1 MKNKKGND
9 GERTSTNTVVVSA
22 PPPQLLEDVEKSLAN
37 DLADI
42 DQAAELINSLK
53 IENPKDL
60 TVAVQM
66 TATVKTSYKELD
78 EKRETWTKPLKA
90 VIADINE
97 TFKPALLALETAES
111 ILKKK
116 IVEFVNHSDEE
127 RLRILDSIKDAPDAE
142 RSTLLV
148 KADSLVLDKVPG
160 LSIRTSEE
168 ISISDKTAAIRHLI
182 AKGMH
187 QFLEIDM
194 KALKSAYKEYGEKI
208 MQVPGVE
215 VMEKKTVAITVSKVE

>member
-9 GERTSTNTVVVSA
+9 VERTSTNTVVVSA

-66 TATVKTSYKELD
+66 TATVKVSYKELD
-78 EKRETWTKPLKA
+78 EKRETWTKPLKG

-97 TFKPALLALETAES
+97 TFKPALMALETAES

-116 IVEFVNHSDEE
+116 IVEFVNHADEE
-127 RLRILDSIKDAPDAE
+127 RLRILDSIKDTPDAE

-187 QFLEIDM
+187 QFLDIDM
-194 KALKSAYKEYGEKI
+194 KTLRFAYKEYGEAV
-208 MQVPGVE
+208 MQIPGVE
-215 VMEKKTVAITVSKVE
+215 VSEKKTVAITVSKVE